1 MNDKYYD
8 WLCQFVYDETNSFHN
23 SYKRLL
29 KDLYS
34 REFYWKMVM
43 DENRAK
49 DGVALRDRY
58 EFDTHIPSGKEGS
71 CSVLEMMIALAIR
84 CEEHIMGDPD
94 IGDRTGQWFWAM
106 IVNMG
111 LGPYTDS
118 RFDEKA
124 VDSVVTSMLDRKYK
138 SNGEG
143 GLFIVDNCGYDL
155 RRVEIWYQLCWYLGQ
170 FN

>member
-1 MNDKYYD
+1 MHNPLTNGEKALIEFLDTYLPGDDQWKEGDSLLNYKGWLIFAQPFLNEKYYD

-84 CEEHIMGDPD
+84 CEEHIMGDPN
-94 IGDRTGQWFWAM
+94 IGIVTGK
-106 IVNMG
+106 
-111 LGPYTDS
+111 LS
-118 RFDEKA
+118 
-124 VDSVVTSMLDRKYK
+124 
-138 SNGEG
+138 
-143 GLFIVDNCGYDL
+143 
-155 RRVEIWYQLCWYLGQ
+155 
-170 FN
+170 